1 MLDEQAQ
8 ETPDVEATSTNA
20 DATADGGG
28 ADGKQAE
35 AKATGKQAEAKQP
48 EEPRFTQDDLNKL
61 VGKTRKEER
70 EKARRAL
77 LEELGVSDPADVK
90 KALAEYNELKKAQ
103 MTAEERMQA
112 ELEEARQKAQ
122 QAETA
127 RRAAE
132 QAAQERLVQ
141 AELVAEAALLGFA
154 DPRDAVTLISA
165 SDLKFDE
172 GSGRLTNAGDVVKAL
187 AEKKPYLLRQD
198 KRGTPGPTNPSRD
211 AKQGRTD
218 DDRRAEYFRG
228 VGRDCVFDRG
238 NLVLRDE

>member
-1 MLDEQAQ
+1 
-8 ETPDVEATSTNA
+8 
-20 DATADGGG
+20 
-28 ADGKQAE
+28 
-35 AKATGKQAEAKQP
+35 
-48 EEPRFTQDDLNKL
+48 
-61 VGKTRKEER
+61 
-70 EKARRAL
+70 L

-103 MTAEERMQA
+103 MTAEERIQA

-141 AELVAEAALLGFA
+141 AELIAEAATLGFA

-165 SDLKFDE
+165 SDLRFDDE
-172 GSGRLTNAGDVVKAL
+172 SGRLTNAGDVVKAL
-187 AEKKPYLLRQD
+187 AEKKPYLLKQTQ
-198 KRGTPGPTNPSRD
+198 RGTPGPTNPSRD

-228 VGRDCVFDRG
+228 VGRDTVFDRG

>member
-35 AKATGKQAEAKQP
+35 AKQP
-48 EEPRFTQDDLNKL
+48 EEPRFTQDDLNRL
-61 VGKTRKEER
+61 VGKMRKEER
-70 EKARRAL
+70 ERAKKAL

-141 AELVAEAALLGFA
+141 AELIAEAATLGFA

-187 AEKKPYLLRQD
+187 AEKKPYLLKQTQ
-198 KRGTPGPTNPSRD
+198 RGTPGPTNPSRD

-228 VGRDCVFDRG
+228 VGRDTVFDRG